1 MVVSTL
7 KVVDEYFDKLR
18 TVTEKKALQA
28 SLASIARKADDR
40 FDSLGYSTSVMKMTE
55 GTSVALGGEFTG
67 DDCKIDIRTRWGLKY
82 DLGTLILVD
91 LSFMF
96 TFCLLECWVIICCSM
111 LCMRFLQVLVVP
123 SLLAF
128 SFCPLF
134 FCTRVSRCIQTAVL
148 RFMTRTRRLSKG

>member
-55 GTSVALGGEFTG
+55 GTSVARMPT
-67 DDCKIDIRTRWGLKY
+67 
-82 DLGTLILVD
+82 TLAEARA
-91 LSFMF
+91 LSP
-96 TFCLLECWVIICCSM
+96 EIE
-111 LCMRFLQVLVVP
+111 R
-123 SLLAF
+123 
-128 SFCPLF
+128 
-134 FCTRVSRCIQTAVL
+134 
-148 RFMTRTRRLSKG
+148 